1 MVGCDPEGPGA
12 GRAKGRPKGRT
23 EARFKDRR
31 RIDTG
36 RRGED
41 LAAAHLERAGY
52 VLLERNYRCL
62 FGEIDI
68 IARDGDTL
76 CFIEVKSRRSGRYGD
91 PQLAVTPRK
100 QARMIRAAL
109 QYLGSH
115 GLADPPARFD
125 VAAVRLSPE
134 GPETVELIRNAFEL
148 NP

>member
-1 MVGCDPEGPGA
+1 MAGRDPERPAA
-12 GRAKGRPKGRT
+12 GRTKGRPQGPP
-23 EARFKDRR
+23 EARPKDRR
-31 RIDTG
+31 RIATG
-36 RRGED
+36 KRGED
-41 LAAAHLERAGY
+41 LAAAYLERAGY

-68 IARDGDTL
+68 VARDGDTL
-76 CFIEVKSRRSGRYGD
+76 CFVEVKSRRSTRYGD

-100 QARMIRAAL
+100 QEKMIRSAL

-115 GLADPPARFD
+115 GLTDPPARFD

-134 GPETVELIRNAFEL
+134 GAETVELIRNAFER